1 MSNGMEKK
9 TMKEKMKELTDRLE
23 QGVKEVFESGA
34 YENYLKVMSKFHRY
48 SSRNTVL
55 IWMQN
60 PDATHVASYESWK
73 NDFHRY
79 VKKGEKGIRIFA
91 PTEYKIQKEQQKI
104 DPVTKLPEVDGTGQP
119 VMETVEIKQ
128 TGFMATTVFDIS
140 QTEGEELPEIVKP
153 LNGDVKNYDA
163 FMKAIESVSPVPI
176 EYGDTGKADG
186 YFSMNENKI
195 VLSVYLGPTQT
206 ILAALHEIA
215 HAKLHNLEVKNQ
227 EAEQG
232 IVKDQKTKEVEAESI
247 AYVVCQRYG
256 IQTGENSFGYI
267 ASWSKDKDV
276 PQLQNSLQTIS
287 KTANEMIKGMDK
299 CLGEL
304 LSDKDRESVLGHL
317 DEQKE
322 KASSEQVK
330 KGNTKKAKTTEKEM

>member
-48 SSRNTVL
+48 SYRNSVL

-60 PDATHVASYESWK
+60 PDATHVAGYDSWK

-91 PTEYKIQKEQQKI
+91 PSEYKIQKEQQKI
-104 DPVTKLPEVDGTGQP
+104 DPITNLPEVDGTGQP

-128 TGFMATTVFDIS
+128 RGFMATTVFDVS
-140 QTEGEELPEIVKP
+140 QTEGEPLPELVRP
-153 LNGDVKNYDA
+153 LAGEVKNFNA

-176 EYGDTGKADG
+176 EYGRTGNADG
-186 YFSMNENKI
+186 YYDLEEEKI
-195 VLSVYLGPTQT
+195 VLSEYLGPTQT
-206 ILAALHEIA
+206 ILTALHEIS
-215 HAKLHNLEVKNQ
+215 HAKLHNLEMKNQ
-227 EAEQG
+227 ETEQG
-232 IVKDQKTKEVEAESI
+232 VTKDKQTKEVEAESI

-256 IQTGENSFGYI
+256 IQTGDNSFGYI
-267 ASWSKDKDV
+267 ASWSENKEL
-276 PQLQNSLQTIS
+276 PQLQNSLHTIS
-287 KTANEMIKGMDK
+287 RTANEIIKGMDK

-304 LSDKDRESVLGHL
+304 LSDKEKESVLGHL
-317 DEQKE
+317 EEQKE
-322 KASSEQVK
+322 YK
-330 KGNTKKAKTTEKEM
+330 KTSRKEKSKNTKTTEKEM

>member
-1 MSNGMEKK
+1 MEKK
-9 TMKEKMKELTDRLE
+9 TMKEKMKELTDRME

-48 SSRNTVL
+48 SYRNTVL

-60 PDATHVASYESWK
+60 PDATYVAGYDAWK
-73 NDFHRY
+73 NDFNRY

-91 PTEYKIQKEQQKI
+91 PSEYKIQREQQKI
-104 DPVTKLPEVDGTGQP
+104 DPVTNLPEVDGMGQP

-128 TGFMATTVFDIS
+128 RGFMATTVFDIL
-140 QTEGEELPEIVKP
+140 QTEGEELPELVKP
-153 LNGDVKNYDA
+153 LSGDVKNYEA

-176 EYGDTGKADG
+176 EYGRTGNADG
-186 YFSMNENKI
+186 YYDLEEQKI
-195 VLSVYLGPTQT
+195 VLSEYLGPTQT
-206 ILAALHEIA
+206 ILTTLHEVV
-215 HAKLHNLEVKNQ
+215 HAKLHNLEAKEQ

-232 IVKDQKTKEVEAESI
+232 VVKDIQTKEVEAESI

-256 IQTGENSFGYI
+256 IQTGDNSFGYI
-267 ASWSKDKDV
+267 ASWSKAKEL

-287 KTANEMIKGMDK
+287 KTANEIIKGMDK

-304 LSDKDRESVLGHL
+304 LSAKDKESVLGHL
-317 DEQKE
+317 EEHKE
-322 KASSEQVK
+322 KTASEPVK
-330 KGNTKKAKTTEKEM
+330 KGKSKKAKTVEKEM

>member
-1 MSNGMEKK
+1 MEKK

-48 SSRNTVL
+48 SYRNSVL

-60 PDATHVASYESWK
+60 PDATHVAGYDSWK

-128 TGFMATTVFDIS
+128 KGFMATTVFDIS

-153 LNGDVKNYDA
+153 LNGEVKNYDA

-186 YFSMNENKI
+186 YFSLEENKI

-227 EAEQG
+227 EAEKG

-304 LSDKDRESVLGHL
+304 LSDKDKESVLGHL

-322 KASSEQVK
+322 KAASEPVK
-330 KGNTKKAKTTEKEM
+330 KEKTKKVKTTEKEM

>member
-1 MSNGMEKK
+1 MEKK

-23 QGVKEVFESGA
+23 QGVKNVFESGA

-48 SSRNTVL
+48 SYRNTIL

-60 PDATHVASYESWK
+60 PDATYVAGFDAWK
-73 NDFHRY
+73 NDFQRS

-91 PTEYKIQKEQQKI
+91 PSEYKIQKEQQKI
-104 DPVTKLPEVDGTGQP
+104 DPVTNLPVVDGTGQP

-128 TGFMATTVFDIS
+128 RGFMATTVFDIS
-140 QTEGEELPEIVKP
+140 QTEGKELPEIIKP
-153 LNGDVKNYDA
+153 LNGEVKNFDE

-186 YFSMNENKI
+186 YFSLNDNKI
-195 VLSVYLGPTQT
+195 VLNVYLGPTQT
-206 ILAALHEIA
+206 MLAALHEVA
-215 HAKLHNLEVKNQ
+215 HAKLHNLEAKAQ

-232 IVKDQKTKEVEAESI
+232 VVKDKQTKEVEAESI

-256 IQTGENSFGYI
+256 IQTGDNSFGYI
-267 ASWSKDKDV
+267 ASWSKDKEL
-276 PQLQNSLQTIS
+276 PQLQNSLQIIS
-287 KTANEMIKGMDK
+287 KTANEMIKGMDR

-304 LSDKDRESVLGHL
+304 LSDKDKESVLGHL
-317 DEQKE
+317 EEHKE
-322 KASSEQVK
+322 RTESEPAK
-330 KGNTKKAKTTEKEM
+330 KGKTKKAKTAEKEM

>member
-9 TMKEKMKELTDRLE
+9 TMKDKMKELTDRLE

-48 SSRNTVL
+48 SYRNSVL

-60 PDATHVASYESWK
+60 PEATHVAGYDAWK
-73 NDFHRY
+73 NDFNRY

-91 PTEYKIQKEQQKI
+91 PSEYKIQKEQQKI
-104 DPVTKLPEVDGTGQP
+104 DPVTNLPEVDGTGQP
-119 VMETVEIKQ
+119 VMETVEVKQ
-128 TGFMATTVFDIS
+128 RGFMATTVFDVS
-140 QTEGEELPEIVKP
+140 QTEGEPLPELVKP
-153 LNGDVKNYDA
+153 LKGEVKNFNA

-176 EYGDTGKADG
+176 EYGRTGNADG
-186 YFSMNENKI
+186 YYDLEEKKI
-195 VLSVYLGPTQT
+195 VLSEYLGPTQT
-206 ILAALHEIA
+206 ILTTLHEVA
-215 HAKLHNLEVKNQ
+215 HAKLHNLEEKTK
-227 EAEQG
+227 EAEKG

-256 IQTGENSFGYI
+256 IQTGDNSFGYI

-287 KTANEMIKGMDK
+287 RTANEMIKGMDK

-304 LSDKDRESVLGHL
+304 LSDKDKESVLGHL
-317 DEQKE
+317 EEQKA
-322 KASSEQVK
+322 KAASEPAK
-330 KGNTKKAKTTEKEM
+330 KGKSKKSKTTEKEM

>member
-1 MSNGMEKK
+1 MEKK

-48 SSRNTVL
+48 SYRNTVL

-60 PDATHVASYESWK
+60 PDATYVAGYDAWK
-73 NDFHRY
+73 NDFNRY

-91 PTEYKIQKEQQKI
+91 PSEYKIQKEQQKI
-104 DPVTKLPEVDGTGQP
+104 DPVTNLPAVDGMGQP

-128 TGFMATTVFDIS
+128 RGFMATTVFDIS
-140 QTEGEELPEIVKP
+140 QTEGEELPELVKP
-153 LNGDVKNYDA
+153 LNGDVKNYEA

-176 EYGDTGKADG
+176 EYGRTGNADG
-186 YFSMNENKI
+186 YYDLEEQKI
-195 VLSVYLGPTQT
+195 VLSEYLGPTQT
-206 ILAALHEIA
+206 ILTTLHEVV
-215 HAKLHNLEVKNQ
+215 HAKLHNLEAKEQ

-232 IVKDQKTKEVEAESI
+232 VVKDIQTKEVEAESI

-256 IQTGENSFGYI
+256 IQTGNNSFGYI
-267 ASWSKDKDV
+267 ASWSKDKEL

-287 KTANEMIKGMDK
+287 KTANEIIKGMDK

-304 LSDKDRESVLGHL
+304 LSAKDKESVLGHL
-317 DEQKE
+317 EEHKE
-322 KASSEQVK
+322 KTASEPVK
-330 KGNTKKAKTTEKEM
+330 KGKSKKAKTVEKEM

>member
-1 MSNGMEKK
+1 MKKK
-9 TMKEKMKELTDRLE
+9 TMKERMKELTDRLE

-60 PDATHVASYESWK
+60 PDATHVASYDSWK
-73 NDFHRY
+73 NDFHRH

-104 DPVTKLPEVDGTGQP
+104 DPVTNLPVVDGTGQP

-128 TGFMATTVFDIS
+128 KGFMATTVFDVS
-140 QTEGEELPEIVKP
+140 QTEGEELPELVKP
-153 LNGDVKNYDA
+153 LNGEVRNFDA

-186 YFSMNENKI
+186 YFSLNENKI
-195 VLSVYLGPTQT
+195 VLNVYLGPTQT
-206 ILAALHEIA
+206 MLAALHEVA
-215 HAKLHNLEVKNQ
+215 HAKLHNLEMKAK

-267 ASWSKDKDV
+267 ASWSKDKEV

-287 KTANEMIKGMDK
+287 RTANEMIKGMDK

-304 LSDKDRESVLGHL
+304 FSDKEKESVLGHL
-317 DEQKE
+317 EEHKE
-322 KASSEQVK
+322 KAESEQEKNIKSK
-330 KGNTKKAKTTEKEM
+330 KTKTVEKEK